1 VSRIAS
7 YIDHTLVR
15 ADATPEQIARLCR
28 EACEHRFAAVAVN
41 EVHVH
46 LASRL
51 LRGTGI
57 AVACAIG
64 FPLGGTS
71 TWVKWYEARS
81 ALRGG
86 ANELDV
92 MIYLGALKDGRYDLV
107 EHDLGAIVRLCHD
120 HGARCKA
127 ILECALLSDDEKVRA
142 CQLAVAAGVD
152 FVKTSTGYGPSGA
165 TVHDVALLRRV
176 TPPAVGIK
184 AAGGIRTY
192 ADAIA
197 LIEAGATRLGVSA
210 QASLQILNEER
221 LLMEN
226 P

>member
-1 VSRIAS
+1 MSRIAS
-7 YIDHTLVR
+7 YIDHTLVC
-15 ADATPEQIARLCR
+15 ADATPKQIVRLCQ

-51 LRGTGI
+51 LRGTGVS
-57 AVACAIG
+57 VACAIG

-81 ALRGG
+81 ALREG
-86 ANELDV
+86 ANELDM
-92 MIYLGALKDGRYDLV
+92 MIYLGALKDGCYDLV
-107 EHDLGAIVRLCHD
+107 EHDLTAIVRLCHD
-120 HGARCKA
+120 YGARCKA
-127 ILECALLSDDEKVRA
+127 ILECALLTEDEKVRA
-142 CQLAVAAGVD
+142 CRLAVAAGVD

-176 TPPAVGIK
+176 VPPAVGIK

-192 ADAIA
+192 ADAMV
-197 LIEAGATRLGVSA
+197 LIEAGATRLGISA
-210 QASLQILNEER
+210 QASLRILSEER
-221 LLMEN
+221 QLMESL
-226 P
+226 

>member
-1 VSRIAS
+1 MSRIAS

-15 ADATPEQIARLCR
+15 ADATPDQIVRLCR
-28 EACEHRFAAVAVN
+28 EACEHHFAAVAVN
-41 EVHVH
+41 EVHVP

-57 AVACAIG
+57 FVACAIG

-92 MIYLGALKDGRYDLV
+92 MIYLGGLKDGRYDLV
-107 EHDLGAIVRLCHD
+107 EHDLSAIVRLCRD
-120 HGARCKA
+120 YGARCKA
-127 ILECALLSDDEKVRA
+127 ILECALLTEDEKVRA
-142 CQLAVAAGVD
+142 CELAVAAGVD
-152 FVKTSTGYGPSGA
+152 FVKTSTGYGPGGA

-176 TPPAVGIK
+176 VPPAVGVK

-210 QASLQILNEER
+210 PASLQILSEER

>member
-1 VSRIAS
+1 MSRMAS

-15 ADATPEQIARLCR
+15 ADATPDQIVRLCR
-28 EACEHRFAAVAVN
+28 EACAHRFAAVAVN
-41 EVHVH
+41 EVHVA

-57 AVACAIG
+57 SVACAIG

-81 ALRGG
+81 ALREG
-86 ANELDV
+86 AHELDV
-92 MIYLGALKDGRYDLV
+92 MIYLGALKGGRYDV
-107 EHDLGAIVRLCHD
+107 VAHDLSAIVQICRD
-120 HGARCKA
+120 YGARCKA
-127 ILECALLSDDEKVRA
+127 ILECALLTEDEKVRA
-142 CQLAVAAGVD
+142 CEMAVAAGVD
-152 FVKTSTGYGPSGA
+152 FVRTSTGYGPAGA

-176 TPPAVGIK
+176 LPPAVGVK

-210 QASLQILNEER
+210 EASLQILDEER
-221 LLMEN
+221 RLMEN
-226 P
+226 L

>member
-1 VSRIAS
+1 MSRIAS

-15 ADATPEQIARLCR
+15 ADATPEQIVRLCR

-51 LRGTGI
+51 LRGTGV

-92 MIYLGALKDGRYDLV
+92 MIYLGALKGGRYDLV
-107 EHDLGAIVRLCHD
+107 EHDLAAIARLCHD
-120 HGARCKA
+120 HGALCKA
-127 ILECALLSDDEKVRA
+127 ILECAALEAEEKVRA
-142 CQLAVAAGVD
+142 CQLAVAAGAD
-152 FVKTSTGYGPSGA
+152 FVKTSTGYGPGGA
-165 TVHDVALLRRV
+165 TVEDVALLRRIV
-176 TPPAVGIK
+176 PHHVGVK

-192 ADAIA
+192 SDAMA
-197 LIEAGATRLGVSA
+197 LIEAGATRLGVST
-210 QASLQILNEER
+210 QASLQILSEER

>member
-1 VSRIAS
+1 MSRIAS
-7 YIDHTLVR
+7 YIDHTLVH
-15 ADATPEQIARLCR
+15 ADATPDQIARLCQ

-41 EVHVH
+41 EVYVH

-81 ALRGG
+81 ALREG

-92 MIYLGALKDGRYDLV
+92 MIYLGALKGGHYDLV
-107 EHDLGAIVRLCHD
+107 EHDLLAIVRLCHD
-120 HGARCKA
+120 HGALCKA
-127 ILECALLSDDEKVRA
+127 ILECALLTEDEKVRA
-142 CQLAVAAGVD
+142 CQLAVTAGVD

-165 TVHDVALLRRV
+165 NVHDVALLRRMV
-176 TPPAVGIK
+176 PPTVGVK

-192 ADAIA
+192 SDAIA
-197 LIEAGATRLGVSA
+197 LLEAGATRLGVSA
-210 QASLQILNEER
+210 QASLQILSEER
-221 LLMEN
+221 LLMEHL
-226 P
+226 

>member
-1 VSRIAS
+1 VSRIAA

-15 ADATPEQIARLCR
+15 ADATPDQIVNLCQ
-28 EACEHRFAAVAVN
+28 EAQEYRFAAVAVN
-41 EVHVH
+41 EVHVR
-46 LASRL
+46 LAARL

-86 ANELDV
+86 ASELDV
-92 MIYLGALKDGRYDLV
+92 MIYLGALKSGRYDLV
-107 EHDLGAIVRLCHD
+107 EQDLAAIARLCHD
-120 HGARCKA
+120 HGALCKA

-142 CQLAVAAGVD
+142 CQLAVAAGAD
-152 FVKTSTGYGPSGA
+152 FVKTSTGYGPGGA
-165 TVHDVALLRRV
+165 TVDDVALLRRTV
-176 TPPAVGIK
+176 PPSVGVK

-192 ADAIA
+192 YDAIA
-197 LIEAGATRLGVSA
+197 LIEAGASRLGVSA
-210 QASLQILNEER
+210 QASLQILSEER
-221 LLMEN
+221 VLLEN